1 MINRAAIAY
10 LQQRVELA
18 ARKVKV
24 AKTSRIAG
32 KLGIAQREHR
42 LAVARLAAA
51 RPVHE
56 IARRLAAPRYTTQR
70 NAAPRLA
77 TRRNATQRNVYP

>member
-42 LAVARLAAA
+42 LAVAKLAAA
-51 RPVHE
+51 RP
-56 IARRLAAPRYTTQR
+56 ARAA
-70 NAAPRLA
+70 
-77 TRRNATQRNVYP
+77 

>member
-18 ARKVKV
+18 EREVKL
-24 AKTSRIAG
+24 AKASRIAG
-32 KLGIAQREHR
+32 KLPKAQRKHR

-51 RPVHE
+51 RP
-56 IARRLAAPRYTTQR
+56 AA
-70 NAAPRLA
+70 
-77 TRRNATQRNVYP
+77 